1 MPQFDIASFF
11 PQVSFFTCIFIILYT
26 FLTKNALPK
35 ISQNL
40 KLNKRLLEVYNNFG
54 AKEFKDLNL
63 LSYIYNPSQILS
75 YLIYKEAI
83 CLIHLNVFYRTLR
96 KSYISSIKWL
106 VETNKST
113 NQIRL
118 LEFNRTYLKIL
129 QDIYSCAEKK
139 K

>member
-11 PQVSFFTCIFIILYT
+11 PQVSFLTCIFIILYT

-83 CLIHLNVFYRTLR
+83 CLIHLNVLYRTLR

-113 NQIRL
+113 SQIRL
-118 LEFNRTYLKIL
+118 LEFNRTYLKII